1 MHGLS
6 KSIAVSACGALSK
19 EIAREGLT
27 PISPRTRPYVFGMST
42 LSRRAAAS
50 AEPSWIFEQ
59 RRRNYLALDNALLG
73 SPGYRRVFGHL
84 SDDVCPLFLPIWV
97 ADREPLKS
105 VLQGRGVETFRFGAA
120 PHPRLDA
127 DMRLETA
134 SLRDNILCLPVHQQ
148 LTRRDV
154 AEMSRIVR
162 PLLARPLEMID
173 QKAFYV
179 PLSQHFS

>member
-1 MHGLS
+1 M
-6 KSIAVSACGALSK
+6 
-19 EIAREGLT
+19 
-27 PISPRTRPYVFGMST
+27 
-42 LSRRAAAS
+42 
-50 AEPSWIFEQ
+50 
-59 RRRNYLALDNALLG
+59 
-73 SPGYRRVFGHL
+73 
-84 SDDVCPLFLPIWV
+84 
-97 ADREPLKS
+97 
-105 VLQGRGVETFRFGAA
+105 LQGRGVETFRFGAA

-162 PLLARPLEMID
+162 PLLADHSFRKNRRKNVVEMID